1 MQQKSAHNHQRMF
14 RILITTAAIVRN
26 IRLMVDNIFTSH
38 MGIAYHVEH
47 NAQGT
52 QPHHG
57 FSRLVA
63 RILQQGVK
71 KNKGGIF
78 LNAILDVPGSQ
89 TWNGGHRC
97 KMKVTGITVPP
108 LATALGFS
116 LLISVEYVCVE
127 HYPLVYCTQ

>member
-1 MQQKSAHNHQRMF
+1 MF

-26 IRLMVDNIFTSH
+26 IRLMVDNIITSH

-57 FSRLVA
+57 VQQA
-63 RILQQGVK
+63 RCQDFAAGGQKEQG
-71 KNKGGIF
+71 GTF